1 MNFPAHGAS
10 SVPRKAALF
19 VDFDNIFLGLR
30 EFDAEAAEAF
40 ATRPAQWMSWLETV
54 GGAENGQP
62 VSARRF
68 LVRDAYLNPVA
79 FGRYRAVFT
88 RSGFRAID
96 CPPLTTQGKNSAD
109 IYMVLDIMDALVNPT
124 RYDEFVILSG
134 DADFT
139 PVLRRLR
146 AQDRWTTVVTAG
158 LSAAALRANCD
169 TLVTPEQLAAAALGD
184 MPESNEASLGYVPA
198 SFMSPTAHERES
210 ALARAHAQPD
220 ADVDAVAEAIRRAV
234 RAADRP
240 LASAAAAQ
248 AALRVDPEIKE
259 TNWYGAGSFRAFLG
273 IYLTDLHYQPTAPG
287 YVFDPTLHS
296 ADDISSDERTRIDP
310 FLQQVSTV
318 TGVPPLSSQA
328 YHALFLALAEDLQQN
343 AFALFPTSKRVRDQT
358 DLLGTPVPR
367 NAINF
372 VIKGLKYAGQPLT
385 DSVAAEALAEAWANN
400 VCALCT
406 NAQMPLTE
414 DDREAIR
421 GWITG
426 STVDTPV

>member
-1 MNFPAHGAS
+1 MKFPVHSAYS
-10 SVPRKAALF
+10 QPRKAALF

-54 GGAENGQP
+54 DGAGAGQNS
-62 VSARRF
+62 VRSRRF
-68 LVRDAYLNPVA
+68 LVRDVYLNPLA

-109 IYMVLDIMDALVNPT
+109 IYMVLDIMDALGNPT

-184 MPESNEASLGYVPA
+184 LSEPDEEPSFPCVPA
-198 SFMSPTAHERES
+198 SPLLTS
-210 ALARAHAQPD
+210 AGQARAVAARPA
-220 ADVDAVAEAIRRAV
+220 ADVAAVADAIRAAV
-234 RAADRP
+234 RGADRP
-240 LASAAAAQ
+240 LAAAAAAQ
-248 AALRVDPEIKE
+248 AALRVDPGIKE
-259 TNWYGAGSFRAFLG
+259 SNWHGTGSFRAFLAAHLG
-273 IYLTDLHYQPTAPG
+273 DLRYESTVPG
-287 YVFDPTLHS
+287 YVLDPARHS
-296 ADDISSDERTRIDP
+296 TDDIVSDERTRIDP

-318 TGVPPLSSQA
+318 TGVPPLPSDA
-328 YHALFLALAEDLQQN
+328 YRTLFVTLAEDLQQN
-343 AFALFPTSKRVRDQT
+343 AFALFPTSKRVRDRT
-358 DLLGTPVPR
+358 EELGTPVPR

-372 VIKGLKYAGQPLT
+372 VIKGLKYAGQTLT
-385 DSVAAEALAEAWANN
+385 QSVTAEALAEAWASN
-400 VCALCT
+400 VCTLCT
-406 NAQMPLTE
+406 NAQMQLTD
-414 DDREAIR
+414 DDRQAVHT
-421 GWITG
+421 WITG
-426 STVDTPV
+426 GAAGTD